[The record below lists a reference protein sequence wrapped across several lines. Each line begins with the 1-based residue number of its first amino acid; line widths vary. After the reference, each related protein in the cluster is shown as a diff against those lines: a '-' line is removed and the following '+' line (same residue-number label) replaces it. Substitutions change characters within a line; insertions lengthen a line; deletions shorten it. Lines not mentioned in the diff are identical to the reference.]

1 MYDYLFGE
9 DGSGEVTSSLAA
21 MTEVTT
27 QELPDGSTAEVY
39 LMVPQ
44 DADSLNTYI
53 DMHERVSRKPTPLG
67 ETGIIMTE
75 KIAEL
80 LDVKAG
86 GHRHPG

>member
-1 MYDYLFGE
+1 
-9 DGSGEVTSSLAA
+9 
-21 MTEVTT
+21 
-27 QELPDGSTAEVY
+27 
-39 LMVPQ
+39 MVPQ

-53 DMHERVSRKPTPLG
+53 DMHERVSCKPTPLG